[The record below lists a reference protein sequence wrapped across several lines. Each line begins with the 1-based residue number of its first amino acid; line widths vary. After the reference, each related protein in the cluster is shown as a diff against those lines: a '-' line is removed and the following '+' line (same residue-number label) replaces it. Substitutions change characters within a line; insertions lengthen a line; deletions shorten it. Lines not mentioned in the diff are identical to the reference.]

1 MRRCSGGVR
10 ARRLH
15 VVVQLERCKRL
26 RQRICHQRICIC
38 RQRIGQLGADGR
50 ALGVLDDV
58 VVELLRGVDPGR
70 VEVGG
75 RKLVV
80 LDIDV
85 SVMAE
90 PCSKHKEGVG
100 WTYKGENG
108 YARALSAHVGNNAF
122 LK

>member
-1 MRRCSGGVR
+1 MPHLPGRPRDERLRGRGGL
-10 ARRLH
+10 RRLLDA
-15 VVVQLERCKRL
+15 VGGALPSEET
-26 RQRICHQRICIC
+26 C

-90 PCSKHKEGVG
+90 PCSEHKEGVG

-108 YARALSAHVGNNAF
+108 YACALSAHVGNNAF